1 MSDAIPQSPR
11 NKEPACVGGCVKDNS
26 ILDAILHFI
35 WARFEKVVDDDKTHM
50 EGYEIHAGEEY
61 DRTRTTRKQQQYK
74 ERKKR
79 RLREPSLVVTVPGP
93 DPDD

>member
-11 NKEPACVGGCVKDNS
+11 NKESACVGGCVKDAS

-35 WARFEKVVDDDKTHM
+35 WSRFEKVVDDDKTQM
-50 EGYEIHAGEEY
+50 EGYEIHAGEEV
-61 DRTRTTRKQQQYK
+61 DRTKSIRKQQQQQ

-79 RLREPSLVVTVPGP
+79 RLRESSLVITVPGP
-93 DPDD
+93 DPEG